1 MEVLSLNKKEYVA
14 FKAVNGVVK
23 YIIDTDTS
31 KKNVSFKYNIDNK
44 SIYTKDF
51 IDTVAYKYQYLDTTH
66 KYMTHLITLN
76 NGIAYLTDFD
86 DMTITPYTS
95 VSDLKKDL
103 LSMLYFNDTFFF
115 DVSLSMMYF
124 TTSLIALNTTY
135 SFLFNDKTSI

>member
-1 MEVLSLNKKEYVA
+1 MNKKEYVA

-23 YIIDTDTS
+23 YIIDTDIS

-51 IDTVAYKYQYLDTTH
+51 IDTVVYKDQYLDTTH

-86 DMTITPYTS
+86 NMNITPYTS

-103 LSMLYFNDTFFF
+103 DLWL
-115 DVSLSMMYF
+115 
-124 TTSLIALNTTY
+124 
-135 SFLFNDKTSI
+135 DKYKKDFKNYKEVKSYECINCL